1 MPEPDKIYCIDTN
14 VFLHLHLIHKMI
26 PIDSVWSEL
35 DRLFAEG
42 KTLSHEY
49 VFDEFYS
56 ESSKRDFIQK
66 WIEDKKKYFLSITD
80 RQFELVN
87 AILKE
92 FPDLIDPEKEK
103 NQADPWLIALA
114 IELKEDPGLFG
125 EKKIVVVSQE
135 KITSPKRI
143 PAACEYFHVD
153 HMNLE
158 EFFKD
163 NGWTFGLKNI
173 VE

>member
-1 MPEPDKIYCIDTN
+1 MNEITKIYCVDSSA
-14 VFLHLHLIHKMI
+14 FFHLHYIHKLI
-26 PIDSVWSEL
+26 SINSVWSEL
-35 DRLFAEG
+35 DKLFEEG
-42 KTLSHEY
+42 KIISHEY

-66 WIEDKKKYFLSITD
+66 WIENKKKYFLPLTD
-80 RQFELVN
+80 RQFDIVN
-87 AILKE
+87 GILEK

-114 IELKEDPGLFG
+114 LELMKDTSLFG
-125 EKKIVVVSQE
+125 KKDIIVVSQE

-143 PAACEYFHVD
+143 PAACKHFNVN

-163 NGWTFGLKNI
+163 NGWTFGLKN
-173 VE
+173 EGD